1 MIKLFITLLLIIALL
16 VISWQF
22 FVKNQIYSDKDP
34 KQEPNSQKK
43 VQFAD
48 NVESFTIF
56 KKDNVSNN
64 LEKIYK
70 QVNPAN
76 FYTQDYNTPNFITD
90 VMDLRKYYDY
100 DLPAKS
106 QKEQEPAILAVP
118 ENGEM
123 RRKTEADNFPWL
135 EGPDKNEK
143 KNVMESDY
151 WSYKDELPMNGGS
164 FNGIVGYQNM
174 GDSFSFF
181 NQYKSVDEI
190 HPKLTDDLRSG
201 MGTPQKEKYQYDMSQ
216 I

>member
-1 MIKLFITLLLIIALL
+1 MIKLLITLVLIIALL

-22 FVKNQIYSDKDP
+22 FVKNQTEP
-34 KQEPNSQKK
+34 KQEPESKKK
-43 VQFAD
+43 VQFSD
-48 NVESFTIF
+48 NVESFTIAE
-56 KKDNVSNN
+56 KNNVSSN
-64 LEKIYK
+64 LEKLYK
-70 QVNPAN
+70 QVNPSN
-76 FYTQDYNTPNFITD
+76 FYTQDYNTPNFTTD

-100 DLPAKS
+100 DLPAKP
-106 QKEQEPAILAVP
+106 QKEKEPIIPTVP

-123 RRKTEADNFPWL
+123 FRKANEDNFPWL
-135 EGPDKNEK
+135 EGQDKNEN
-143 KNVMESDY
+143 KNIMESDY

-181 NQYKSVDEI
+181 NQYKSVDEA

-201 MGTPQKEKYQYDMSQ
+201 MGTPQKEKYEYDMSQ

>member
-1 MIKLFITLLLIIALL
+1 MIKLFITLVLIIALL

-22 FVKNQIYSDKDP
+22 FVKNQT
-34 KQEPNSQKK
+34 EPEPQKK
-43 VQFAD
+43 VQFSD
-48 NVESFTIF
+48 NVESFTIAE
-56 KKDNVSNN
+56 KNNMSSN
-64 LEKIYK
+64 LEKLYK

-76 FYTQDYNTPNFITD
+76 FYTQDYNTPNFTTD

-100 DLPAKS
+100 DLPASKS
-106 QKEQEPAILAVP
+106 KEESKPTVP

-123 RRKTEADNFPWL
+123 FRKANEDNFPWL

-181 NQYKSVDEI
+181 NQYKSVDEA

-201 MGTPQKEKYQYDMSQ
+201 MGTPQKEQYEYDMSQ